1 MYKQKTAFKL
11 EDLKI
16 AALRDIAKNIG
27 IPNYR
32 ELKAQ
37 ELIEVIYSFADD
49 KKINQSIQVQMRK
62 KRKKCI
68 GKISL
73 WGGFVFFAT
82 IIGFTQDWKGFTN
95 DVFDFMG
102 YNKRY
107 NYNIVF
113 DKNIPNILIMPF
125 IEDGKS
131 AENMGKI
138 IHGRLD
144 KKVHDDSLMVNVIY
158 CDGCPIGANFNE
170 DSAQYLL
177 NEYKLDMIIFGR
189 QLSDDISPSSQP
201 ELRINYFSNP
211 RHHAIFQNEAQNFN
225 REYAAITF
233 PGIYKGEL
241 QEKVDYSILYLSAI
255 IYQNKGEPQ
264 KALRSYNYIFDSLG
278 VKNDAITNN
287 LVFTNLLMMDSSAAL
302 SVVDRYIRSRGFPSI
317 SDWLAVFTYKTA
329 IYSHTGDRENLECT
343 LLESETILSLFQ
355 LPKTDHTI
363 INFRRMG
370 EFIAPYRPD
379 YAMNFIN
386 DALKYAKE
394 LDIKDEIPKCYHELG
409 RIYFFKQNYNQ
420 AIKMGNEA
428 LKLYDKNNLTHVWL
442 IIKARKMIGISYL
455 KLKRIH
461 KGISE
466 YNKTVK
472 LIKAT
477 AGNAQLAVHYFEL
490 AKELFDIQA
499 HREAIRYLRIGLKI
513 TEDLPQSKDNIIL
526 KTLFLAGMGTN
537 YNEITNKKEAVKL
550 WSRAIQESKNIFPN
564 YNEICPLLLKIHIEL
579 IETLEILKQYKAASE
594 YKLEFQQLSTYC
606 IVSN

>member
-1 MYKQKTAFKL
+1 MYKQKTALRL

-37 ELIEVIYSFADD
+37 ELIEVIYSSASDE
-49 KKINQSIQVQMRK
+49 KINQNIRLLISK
-62 KRKKCI
+62 KRKRDI
-68 GKISL
+68 RNIS
-73 WGGFVFFAT
+73 GRNVFFVIAF
-82 IIGFTQDWKGFTN
+82 IIGFTQDWKGFKN
-95 DVFDFMG
+95 DVIACLG
-102 YNKRY
+102 YNKRFE
-107 NYNIVF
+107 YNITLKK
-113 DKNIPNILIMPF
+113 DIPNILIMPF

-131 AENMGKI
+131 AENIGKM

-144 KKVHDDSLMVNVIY
+144 KKMHDDSLMVNVIY
-158 CDGCPIGANFNE
+158 CDGCPIGANFSE

-189 QLSDDISPSSQP
+189 QLSDEISLSSQP
-201 ELRINYFSNP
+201 EFRINYFSNP
-211 RHHAIFQNEAQNFN
+211 RHHSIFQNEAQDFN

-233 PGIYKGEL
+233 PEIYKGKL
-241 QEKVDYSILYLSAI
+241 QEKVDYLILYLSAL
-255 IYQNKGEPQ
+255 IYKNSGEPQ

-278 VKNDAITNN
+278 VKNDVITNE
-287 LVFTNLLMMDSSAAL
+287 LVFTNLQMMDSSAAL
-302 SVVDRYIRSRGFPSI
+302 SIVDRYIRSQGVPSI
-317 SDWLAVFTYKTA
+317 SNWLALFTYKIA
-329 IYSHTGDRENLECT
+329 IYSHTGDLENLERT

-355 LPKTDHTI
+355 FPKTEQTI
-363 INFRRMG
+363 MNFRRMG
-370 EFIAPYRPD
+370 EFIAPYSPD
-379 YAMNFIN
+379 RAIDFIN

-409 RIYFFKQNYNQ
+409 RIYFFKQNYSQ

-442 IIKARKMIGISYL
+442 IVKARKMIGISYL

-461 KGISE
+461 EGINE
-466 YNKTVK
+466 YNKAVK

-490 AKELFDIQA
+490 AEELFDIQA
-499 HREAIRYLRIGLKI
+499 HREAIRYLIIGLKI

-526 KTLFLAGMGTN
+526 KTLFLVRMGTN
-537 YNEITNKKEAVKL
+537 YNEIVNRKEAVKL

-564 YNEICPLLLKIHIEL
+564 YNEICPLLLKTHIEL
-579 IETLEILKQYKAASE
+579 IETLEMLKQHKAANE